1 MRHPKCAGPKCRRV
15 ATESGLCH
23 AHRVQ
28 RDRGGHLK
36 PLRKYRRKPRP
47 EPTAPVLYVAPD
59 EPRDPYEGEGEAY
72 LIPLV
77 MPS

>member
-36 PLRKYRRKPRP
+36 PLRKRRRNVEAKHEP
-47 EPTAPVLYVAPD
+47 EVRLFVFADDDDDDDDLMS
-59 EPRDPYEGEGEAY
+59 ERR
-72 LIPLV
+72 LIRL
-77 MPS
+77 MQS